1 MSIFS
6 EKSLQIEN
14 LFKNN
19 DKVFFEEL
27 HELLN
32 IYQEKYKDILYSYK
46 NNNCIYNYIKSFC
59 MKPFQALIQNEELS
73 IKNRKNDSFWDD
85 TKVFFKC
92 IQCTLLGENNL
103 KKIKTNYE
111 ISRYKE
117 GINNVSF
124 ILNNIDKYNLIH
136 LDLDNDF
143 KLNCKCVINF
153 LQITVDSE
161 RRKKNIDILII
172 EILEN
177 NKECLNCLNILYQ
190 GIMKLLKIEEDIL
203 NKAYVA
209 LNKINII
216 CQDNDI
222 IDNDIIDNYRYFN
235 YIKQHCEENTE
246 KYKEFLK
253 KIDKD
258 ILNLIKKKEDLL
270 NLIHPDNDFTVND
283 FKLCLDNAIQYVEEN
298 LKRTNEFTLI
308 ADYIENLEEKK
319 RNKKFI
325 LISANKFKILEE
337 KLKN

>member
-111 ISRYKE
+111 IS
-117 GINNVSF
+117 IF
-124 ILNNIDKYNLIH
+124 
-136 LDLDNDF
+136 
-143 KLNCKCVINF
+143 
-153 LQITVDSE
+153 
-161 RRKKNIDILII
+161 
-172 EILEN
+172 
-177 NKECLNCLNILYQ
+177 
-190 GIMKLLKIEEDIL
+190 
-203 NKAYVA
+203 
-209 LNKINII
+209 
-216 CQDNDI
+216 
-222 IDNDIIDNYRYFN
+222 YR
-235 YIKQHCEENTE
+235 
-246 KYKEFLK
+246 
-253 KIDKD
+253 
-258 ILNLIKKKEDLL
+258 
-270 NLIHPDNDFTVND
+270 
-283 FKLCLDNAIQYVEEN
+283 
-298 LKRTNEFTLI
+298 
-308 ADYIENLEEKK
+308 
-319 RNKKFI
+319 
-325 LISANKFKILEE
+325 
-337 KLKN
+337 

>member
-1 MSIFS
+1 M
-6 EKSLQIEN
+6 
-14 LFKNN
+14 
-19 DKVFFEEL
+19 D
-27 HELLN
+27 
-32 IYQEKYKDILYSYK
+32 
-46 NNNCIYNYIKSFC
+46 
-59 MKPFQALIQNEELS
+59 
-73 IKNRKNDSFWDD
+73 
-85 TKVFFKC
+85 
-92 IQCTLLGENNL
+92 ENNL
-103 KKIKTNYE
+103 KKIKTYYE

-124 ILNNIDKYNLIH
+124 ILNNIDKYDLIH

-161 RRKKNIDILII
+161 RSKKNIDILII

-177 NKECLNCLNILYQ
+177 NKECLNILYQ
-190 GIMKLLKIEEDIL
+190 EIMKLLKIEEDIL

-216 CQDNDI
+216 YQDNDI

-283 FKLCLDNAIQYVEEN
+283 FTVNDFKLCWDNAIQYVEEN

-308 ADYIENLEEKK
+308 TDYIENLEEKK